1 MSLKV
6 SPPIIFYLLLK
17 LSNPEQIPNS
27 VFVCFSILAS
37 KWGKS
42 PQEKPSTNPVE
53 NKGGCNNSM
62 YSSVP
67 FILHLVQLVMGSNP
81 EHSIYAFQDLDF
93 WSNATIC
100 ILVIHCVVSLNRIL
114 KIKEI
119 GQGSAKLLKPV
130 EKSSIISA
138 YFKGPTRVVA
148 VACHKPK
155 SMGANP
161 ASHKTKDSVN
171 AL

>member
-114 KIKEI
+114 KIKPECMST
-119 GQGSAKLLKPV
+119 GDKLSHYTVFPFPCRQRIRKHNYKQRDSWQV
-130 EKSSIISA
+130 WVS
-138 YFKGPTRVVA
+138 GPTR
-148 VACHKPK
+148 
-155 SMGANP
+155 
-161 ASHKTKDSVN
+161 SHGIRQ
-171 AL
+171 AIL